1 MKRLAAILVLGLG
14 LALLSATSVAASV
27 DCQFVL
33 GFKTLRD
40 LVGHETVGECLE
52 NEHHN
57 ANGDSVQHTTRGLL
71 VWRKQDNWTAF
82 TDGYRTWIN
91 GPNGLQQRLNSERF
105 PWEYDY
111 APGGGIATPTPTP
124 TPSPTPIAIPTPA
137 VVPTATPTPSQR
149 IDPRLGRALQALQ
162 TTSLGRTIHGWFAEA
177 APSVTFGAVPK
188 GWTSRYHDPPRNEIV
203 IDVDLRNESA
213 NVLAALI
220 AWETVL
226 AVNSTRRGP
235 QSERWRTGA
244 DCLNEVVDAEGAL
257 ARWWISRYGQQGLR
271 DPNTA
276 TERMLN
282 YLARIYRDQTLETS
296 VLSSEAYREW
306 CGQYGTLPPIPTPE
320 QFVDPLL
327 EADLQ
332 LMRTTEFGEDLY
344 AAYLRS
350 NVNYLGFDDLSR
362 VDVEHVLGLYDV
374 NRGRILLDDSLRK
387 ASQYVR
393 VAVLV
398 HEIFHA
404 RPGQDFKDFTTE
416 QCFEEETLA
425 FSAQAKWWHEKF
437 GARGKRNPTEGERRE
452 NYIVRLW
459 LAGQIGEWI
468 QQSEGYQEVCAQH
481 GD

>member
-1 MKRLAAILVLGLG
+1 MKRLVAILVLGLG
-14 LALLSATSVAASV
+14 LALLFATSVGASV

-52 NEHHN
+52 NEHHD
-57 ANGDSVQHTTRGLL
+57 ANGDSVQHTTGGLL
-71 VWRKQDNWTAF
+71 VWRKQDNRTAF

-105 PWEYDY
+105 AWEHDY

-124 TPSPTPIAIPTPA
+124 IPTPSPTPT
-137 VVPTATPTPSQR
+137 QR

-162 TTSLGRTIHGWFAEA
+162 TTSLGRTLRAWFTEA
-177 APSVTFGAVPK
+177 APSLTFGTAPK
-188 GWTSRYHDPPRNEIV
+188 GWTSRYHEPPRNEIV
-203 IDVDLRNESA
+203 IDAALRNESA
-213 NVLAALI
+213 DVLAALI

-226 AVNSTRRGP
+226 AVNSKRRGP
-235 QSERWRTGA
+235 QSERWRSGT
-244 DCLNEVVDAEGAL
+244 DCLNEVVDAEGTL
-257 ARWWISRYGQQGLR
+257 ARWWISRFGRQGLR
-271 DPNTA
+271 DANTA

-282 YLARIYRDQTLETS
+282 YLAQSYRDQTLETT
-296 VLSSEAYREW
+296 VLSSAGYREW
-306 CGQYGTLPPIPTPE
+306 CAQYGTLPPIPEPE

-344 AAYLRS
+344 AAYRRS
-350 NVNYLGFDDLSR
+350 NVNYIGFDDLSR
-362 VDVEHVLGLYDV
+362 IDVPHVLGVYSV
-374 NRGRILLDDSLRK
+374 NRGRILLDDSLRE

-398 HEIFHA
+398 HELFHA
-404 RPGQDFKDFTTE
+404 RPGQDFTDFSTE

-425 FSAQAKWWHEKF
+425 FSAQARWWREKF
-437 GARGKRNPTEGERRE
+437 GVRGKRNPTEGERRE
-452 NYIVRLW
+452 NSILRLW
-459 LAGQIGEWI
+459 LAGRIDDWVR
-468 QQSEGYQEVCAQH
+468 QSEGYQEACARH